1 MNHHQSLLEQVLDS
15 SSSDEED
22 KFFCDVAHVVHNHYQ
37 SANAPKHGGSVVGHQ
52 VIDREREEGH
62 WRLHPG
68 LLHGRTYIRPNFLQT
83 EVHICQIHLL
93 MHMNFIFVHICL
105 Q

>member
-1 MNHHQSLLEQVLDS
+1 MNHHQFLLEQVLDS

-37 SANAPKHGGSVVGHQ
+37 SANAPKDGGSVVGHQ

-62 WRLHPG
+62 WRLHQDYFTEEP
-68 LLHGRTYIRPNFLQT
+68 TYSPIFFRRR
-83 EVHICQIHLL
+83 
-93 MHMNFIFVHICL
+93 FIFVKSIYLCI
-105 Q
+105 